1 MEVFWICV
9 AIAVVVF
16 GVMIYALV
24 KFRHSQGA
32 VPDTTL
38 VHSTKVEI
46 IWTVIPVIILVA
58 MAIPAARV
66 ILFMEDTRNSELSIR
81 VTAYQWK
88 WQYQYMD
95 AGEGVNF
102 FSTLARDSNFARQ
115 LHSGI
120 DPKTVPN
127 YLLEVDHPMVIPSGT
142 KVRLL
147 LTSQDVIHAWW
158 VPDFGAK
165 RSAIPGF
172 VNELW
177 FRVDPGKEGIYRGS
191 VRRALRAR
199 PWLHAHCRG
208 CAHARRFQEMGAR
221 AEGGGEAGGSAGR
234 TAGGSLRAR
243 DRASIVDSSQLVSQS
258 QESLSTMAH
267 AHLSDTAHHD
277 DHHDQPATG
286 IKRWLFATNH
296 KDIGTMYLVFSL
308 IMFFIGGAMA
318 MVIRAELFQAG
329 PATRRSGVLQSDD
342 HQSCADHDLR
352 RRHAGLRRPRQ
363 LDDPDANR
371 RARHGAAAHE
381 QFQLLDSAVRVHF
394 AALHPVRAG
403 WHGGR
408 RLDPVSAP
416 GPCRRGDSFPML
428 IFAIHMMGASSIMGA
443 INVIVTIMNM
453 RAPGMTL

>member
-1 MEVFWICV
+1 MSVTRGDHDDSISRPNGLAGACALVLAALGWGSAAHANTSNGYNLPIGVTQLSRDIYTLHMEVFWVCV

-24 KFRHSQGA
+24 KFRRSQGA
-32 VPDTTL
+32 VADTTL

-46 IWTVIPVIILVA
+46 IWTIIPVVILVA

-81 VTAYQWK
+81 VTGYQWK

-115 LHSGI
+115 LRSGI

-177 FRVDPGKEGIYRGS
+177 FRVDPGKEGIYRGQCAALCGRDHGFMPIVVD
-191 VRRALRAR
+191 VRTPDDFKKWVEEQKAAVKQAAA
-199 PWLHAHCRG
+199 P
-208 CAHARRFQEMGAR
+208 
-221 AEGGGEAGGSAGR
+221 AGPPPDA
-234 TAGGSLRAR
+234 AP
-243 DRASIVDSSQLVSQS
+243 
-258 QESLSTMAH
+258 
-267 AHLSDTAHHD
+267 
-277 DHHDQPATG
+277 PATAQVMT
-286 IKRWLFATNH
+286 KA
-296 KDIGTMYLVFSL
+296 
-308 IMFFIGGAMA
+308 
-318 MVIRAELFQAG
+318 
-329 PATRRSGVLQSDD
+329 
-342 HQSCADHDLR
+342 
-352 RRHAGLRRPRQ
+352 
-363 LDDPDANR
+363 AN
-371 RARHGAAAHE
+371 
-381 QFQLLDSAVRVHF
+381 
-394 AALHPVRAG
+394 
-403 WHGGR
+403 
-408 RLDPVSAP
+408 
-416 GPCRRGDSFPML
+416 
-428 IFAIHMMGASSIMGA
+428 
-443 INVIVTIMNM
+443 
-453 RAPGMTL
+453 

>member
-1 MEVFWICV
+1 MSVTRGDHDDSISRPNGLACAWALFLAALGIVPMAQANTSNGYNLPVGVTSLSRDIYTLHMEVFWICV

-177 FRVDPGKEGIYRGS
+177 FRVDPGKEGIYRGQCAALCGRDHGFMPIVVD
-191 VRRALRAR
+191 VRT
-199 PWLHAHCRG
+199 PDDFKKWV
-208 CAHARRFQEMGAR
+208 QEQKAAVKQAAAPAAPP
-221 AEGGGEAGGSAGR
+221 AEASAPA
-234 TAGGSLRAR
+234 TAQ
-243 DRASIVDSSQLVSQS
+243 V
-258 QESLSTMAH
+258 LSTA
-267 AHLSDTAHHD
+267 
-277 DHHDQPATG
+277 
-286 IKRWLFATNH
+286 
-296 KDIGTMYLVFSL
+296 
-308 IMFFIGGAMA
+308 
-318 MVIRAELFQAG
+318 
-329 PATRRSGVLQSDD
+329 
-342 HQSCADHDLR
+342 
-352 RRHAGLRRPRQ
+352 
-363 LDDPDANR
+363 AN
-371 RARHGAAAHE
+371 
-381 QFQLLDSAVRVHF
+381 
-394 AALHPVRAG
+394 
-403 WHGGR
+403 
-408 RLDPVSAP
+408 
-416 GPCRRGDSFPML
+416 
-428 IFAIHMMGASSIMGA
+428 
-443 INVIVTIMNM
+443 
-453 RAPGMTL
+453 